1 MCLYTTQE
9 KVKIL
14 QAPILA
20 YKVLLKTPIAIVSP
34 FQFYPYT
41 EYAVSHEII
50 ECKDKLEAIEIKDP
64 RIKGYDVT
72 HGFHLFLDIDRA
84 KSLKRWNVSHIIYEC
99 EIPEGASCYIGWDG
113 KEICVNRFRILRR
126 AGA

>member
-20 YKVLLKTPIAIVSP
+20 YKVLLRTPIAIVSP

-41 EYAVSHEII
+41 EYVVSHEII
-50 ECKDKLEAIEIKDP
+50 ECKDKLEAIELKECESKWYAVIQ
-64 RIKGYDVT
+64 
-72 HGFHLFLDIDRA
+72 GFHLYLDIDSA
-84 KSLKRWNVSHIIYEC
+84 KDLRKWNVSHVIYEC
-99 EIPEGASCYIGWDG
+99 EIPEGASCYIGLGG
-113 KEICVNRFRILRR
+113 KDICVNRFRILRR